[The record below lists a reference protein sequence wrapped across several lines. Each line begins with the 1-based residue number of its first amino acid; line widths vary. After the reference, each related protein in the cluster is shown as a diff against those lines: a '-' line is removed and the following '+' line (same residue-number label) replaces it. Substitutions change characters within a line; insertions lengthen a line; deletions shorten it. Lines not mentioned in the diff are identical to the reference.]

1 MNDADRFRLCFG
13 PYRTPRFQ
21 YGKIVWCEV
30 RGEVRIVGLSDA
42 PIPWPIGQ
50 TRQGPR
56 ALVVFGALAKAVR
69 REANL
74 AVSHWWGTEA
84 KTVTKWRKALNV
96 APINDGTYGLKSA
109 HGEDR
114 IEDALPAAW
123 AKARDPE
130 RRRRIGEA
138 RRGKP
143 CPPHVVEAM
152 RRGRLGKPHSEEARR
167 KMSAAQR
174 RRGAWPPAAGEPWTD
189 DEDELLR
196 TLPAPEVA
204 RRIGRTLAAVYSRRA
219 NLEMPDGRWR
229 NGRRR
234 S

>member
-1 MNDADRFRLCFG
+1 MSGLEGGVGKRACGHRARLL
-13 PYRTPRFQ
+13 PY
-21 YGKIVWCEV
+21 
-30 RGEVRIVGLSDA
+30 S
-42 PIPWPIGQ
+42 
-50 TRQGPR
+50 
-56 ALVVFGALAKAVR
+56 
-69 REANL
+69 
-74 AVSHWWGTEA
+74 A
-84 KTVTKWRKALNV
+84 KTVTKWRKALDV
-96 APINDGTYGLKSA
+96 SPINDGTYGLMSA
-109 HGEDR
+109 HGKDR
-114 IEDALPAAW
+114 VEDALPAAV

-152 RRGRLGKPHSEEARR
+152 RRGRLGKPHSSEARR
-167 KMSAAQR
+167 KMSEAQR

-204 RRIGRTLAAVYSRRA
+204 RRTGRTLAAVYCRRQD
-219 NLEMPDGRWR
+219 LRLPDGRR
-229 NGRRR
+229 HNGRRR